1 MEDTL
6 KVVGG
11 KKSKEK
17 TGDVYHILDVFDAYP
32 NQGLNKK
39 FGRKTKVYAL
49 IMLKVKIR

>member
-17 TGDVYHILDVFDAYP
+17 TGDVYHILDVVDAYP
-32 NQGLNKK
+32 NQDHNKK
-39 FGRKTKVYAL
+39 FVR
-49 IMLKVKIR
+49 